1 MPLEYDEQPFALSW
15 IDPKLMR
22 TSHAL
27 ATEQGVW
34 LVDPVDDA
42 EALERVA
49 ALGATA
55 GVLQLLDRHKRDCAA
70 LAARLGV
77 PHHDVPEDVPGSPFE
92 VIRVLRRPG
101 WKESALWWPEQRA
114 LVVAEALGTTEHF
127 TLGHGPVGVHPLLR
141 LTPPWALR
149 GYVPDHLLVGH
160 GKGVHGSHTAAGV
173 EHALE
178 TARGGAPKAFVRL
191 GALLVSQ
198 ATRRA
203 TRSRAR

>member
-1 MPLEYDEQPFALSW
+1 MPLDYDELPFGLSW
-15 IDPKLMR
+15 IDPSLMR

-34 LVDPVDDA
+34 LIDPVDDP

-49 ALGATA
+49 GLGSPA

-77 PHHDVPEDVPGSPFE
+77 PHLEVPDDAPGSPFE
-92 VIRVLRRPG
+92 IIRLVRRPG
-101 WKESALWWPEQRA
+101 WKEAALWWPEQRA

-127 TLGHGPVGVHPLLR
+127 TLGQGPVGVHALLR
-141 LTPPWALR
+141 LTPPGALR
-149 GYVPDHLLVGH
+149 AYVPDHLLVGH
-160 GKGVHGSHTAAGV
+160 GNGVHGSHTAAAV

-178 TARGGAPKAFVRL
+178 TARAGAPKAIVRL
-191 GALLVSQ
+191 GALLVGQ

>member
-1 MPLEYDEQPFALSW
+1 MTLDYDEQPFALSW

-22 TSHAL
+22 SSHAL
-27 ATEQGVW
+27 VTEPGVW
-34 LVDPVDDA
+34 LIDPVDDA

-49 ALGATA
+49 ALGAPA

-70 LAARLGV
+70 IASRLGV
-77 PHHDVPEDVPGSPFE
+77 PHLNVPDDVPGSPFE
-92 VIRVLRRPG
+92 VIRVVRRPG
-101 WKESALWWPEQRA
+101 WKESALWWPERRV

-127 TLGHGPVGVHPLLR
+127 TLGQGPVGVHPMLR
-141 LTPPWALR
+141 LTPPGVLR
-149 GYVPDHLLVGH
+149 EQMPDHLLVGH
-160 GKGVHGSHTAAGV
+160 GRGVHGSHTAAAI

-178 TARGGAPKAFVRL
+178 TARSGAPKAIVRL
-191 GALLVSQ
+191 GALLVGQ

>member
-1 MPLEYDEQPFALSW
+1 MPLDYDELPFGLSW
-15 IDPKLMR
+15 IDPGLMR

-34 LVDPVDDA
+34 LIDPVADP

-49 ALGATA
+49 GLGSPA

-77 PHHDVPEDVPGSPFE
+77 PHSAVPDAVPGSPFE
-92 VIRVLRRPG
+92 VVRLVRRPG
-101 WKESALWWPEQRA
+101 WKETALWWPEQRA

-141 LTPPWALR
+141 LTPPGALR
-149 GYVPDHLLVGH
+149 AYVPDHLLVGH
-160 GKGVHGSHTAAGV
+160 GTGVHGSHTAAAV

-178 TARGGAPKAFVRL
+178 TARAGAPRAIVRL
-191 GALLVSQ
+191 GALLVGQ

>member
-1 MPLEYDEQPFALSW
+1 MPLDYDELPFVLSW

-27 ATEQGVW
+27 VTEQGVW
-34 LVDPVDDA
+34 LIDPVDDA

-49 ALGATA
+49 ALGAPA
-55 GVLQLLDRHKRDCAA
+55 GVLQLLDRHKRGCAA
-70 LAARLGV
+70 IAARLGV
-77 PHHDVPEDVPGSPFE
+77 PHLDVPDAVPGSPFE
-92 VIRVLRRPG
+92 VIRVVRRPG

-127 TLGHGPVGVHPLLR
+127 TLGQGPVGVHPVLR
-141 LTPPWALR
+141 LTPPGVLR
-149 GYVPDHLLVGH
+149 AHVPDHLLVGH
-160 GKGVHGSHTAAGV
+160 GKGVHGSHTAAAI

-178 TARGGAPKAFVRL
+178 TARRGAPKAVVRL
-191 GALLVSQ
+191 AALLVGQ

>member
-1 MPLEYDEQPFALSW
+1 MPLDYDEQPFALSW

-27 ATEQGVW
+27 ATGQGVW
-34 LVDPVDDA
+34 LIDPVDEP

-49 ALGATA
+49 ALGAPA
-55 GVLQLLDRHKRDCAA
+55 GVLQLLDRHNRDCAA
-70 LAARLGV
+70 IASRLGV
-77 PHHDVPEDVPGSPFE
+77 PHLSVPAEVPGSPFE

-101 WKESALWWPEQRA
+101 WKESALWWPERRA

-127 TLGHGPVGVHPLLR
+127 TLGQGPVGVHPMLR
-141 LTPPWALR
+141 LTPPVVLR
-149 GYVPDHLLVGH
+149 EHVPDHLLVGH

-178 TARGGAPKAFVRL
+178 TARAGAPKAIVRL
-191 GALLVSQ
+191 GALLVGQ

>member
-1 MPLEYDEQPFALSW
+1 MPSDYGISW

-27 ATEQGVW
+27 ATENGVW
-34 LVDPVDDA
+34 LIDPVEDA

-49 ALGATA
+49 ALGAPA
-55 GVLQLLDRHKRDCAA
+55 GVLELLDRHNRDCVAIA
-70 LAARLGV
+70 SRLGV
-77 PHHDVPEDVPGSPFE
+77 PYLRFPDDAPGSPFE
-92 VIRVLRRPG
+92 VVRLVRRPG
-101 WKESALWWPEQRA
+101 WKESALWWPERRV

-127 TLGHGPVGVHPLLR
+127 TLGSGPVGVHPLLR

-149 GYVPDHLLVGH
+149 EYVPDHLLVGH
-160 GKGVHGSHTAAGV
+160 GNGVHGSHTAAAV

-178 TARGGAPKAFVRL
+178 TARAGAPKAMVRL

>member
-1 MPLEYDEQPFALSW
+1 MTLDYDEQPFALSW

-27 ATEQGVW
+27 VTESGVW
-34 LVDPVDDA
+34 LIDPVDDA

-49 ALGATA
+49 ALGAPA

-70 LAARLGV
+70 IASRLGV
-77 PHHDVPEDVPGSPFE
+77 AHLDVPDDVPGSPFE
-92 VIRVLRRPG
+92 VIHVVRRPG
-101 WKESALWWPEQRA
+101 WKESALWWPERRV

-127 TLGHGPVGVHPLLR
+127 TLGQGPVGVHPMLR
-141 LTPPWALR
+141 LTPPGVLR
-149 GYVPDHLLVGH
+149 EQMPDHLLVGH
-160 GKGVHGSHTAAGV
+160 GKGVHGSHTAAAI

-178 TARGGAPKAFVRL
+178 TARSGAPKAIVRL
-191 GALLVSQ
+191 GALLVGQ